1 MNRIYTVFRMFLLM
15 VFLYSAMF
23 GDTLLKEDSTEDIL
37 SLVSKVKEA
46 KASERRVLMNQLK
59 ISLRKVNQASRQR
72 IMLQLRKNFNRGSGL
87 HPMTMT
93 HSNAQQCQETRNMSM
108 HMQHSKGRNQKR
120 RPKRG
125 K

>member
-1 MNRIYTVFRMFLLM
+1 M

-23 GDTLLKEDSTEDIL
+23 GDTLLKEDSTEDIMN
-37 SLVSKVKEA
+37 LVSKVKEA

-108 HMQHSKGRNQKR
+108 HMQHSKGTNKKR

>member
-1 MNRIYTVFRMFLLM
+1 MNNIFRIFLLI

-23 GDTLLKEDSTEDIL
+23 GDTLAKEDATENIMHL
-37 SLVSKVKEA
+37 ISKVKKA

-59 ISLRKVNQASRQR
+59 LSLRQVNQASRQR
-72 IMLQLRKNFNRGSGL
+72 IMLQLRKNFNRGNGL

-93 HSNAQQCQETRNMSM
+93 HANAQQCKEARNMSM
-108 HMQHSKGRNQKR
+108 NMNRNKPKR
-120 RPKRG
+120 EKQRPKRG

>member
-1 MNRIYTVFRMFLLM
+1 M
-15 VFLYSAMF
+15 VFLYSTMF
-23 GDTLLKEDSTEDIL
+23 GDTFSKEDSTEDIMH
-37 SLVSKVKEA
+37 LVTKVKEA

-93 HSNAQQCQETRNMSM
+93 HANAQQCQEARNMSM
-108 HMQHSKGRNQKR
+108 SMNRNKGKNQKR